1 MKQKKKIV
9 RKKETVRPPRPEERN
24 EPKRASVYLIGDH
37 EMVAD
42 FTTLCSS
49 HGYFVFFHFN
59 SAPDREGPFG
69 SRFSK
74 KSAKIPKDVSFALE
88 LTNIDLE
95 QKRLNLERLDRAL
108 PTSTVIASSS
118 VTISAIEQSSWIKH
132 KNRLVGCSALPSICE
147 KPLIEIAPT
156 AFTPTGTVSE
166 VQRFFESIGKEIEL
180 VQDRVGMVFP
190 RIVCQMINEAAF
202 ALQEEIATPREI
214 DMAMKV
220 GANYP
225 LGPIEWADR
234 IGLEHVYAVL
244 KALQTDLGEDRYCVA
259 PLLKQ
264 MAVGGPWWHR
274 SQAPNEERNSA

>member
-1 MKQKKKIV
+1 MKLKKKTA
-9 RKKETVRPPRPEERN
+9 RKKEAVRPPRPEEKG
-24 EPKRASVYLIGDH
+24 EPKRTPVYLVGDY

-59 SAPDREGPFG
+59 SPPEQERLLD

-74 KSAKIPKDVSFALE
+74 KSAQIPKDISFALE

-95 QKRLNLERLDRAL
+95 QKRLNLEQLDRAL
-108 PTSTVIASSS
+108 PASTVIASSS
-118 VTISAIEQSSWIKH
+118 VTVSATEQSSWIKH
-132 KNRLVGCSALPSICE
+132 KNRLVGCSALPSISE

-156 AFTPTGTVSE
+156 AFTPTGTVSI
-166 VQRFFESIGKEIEL
+166 VQRFFQSVGKEIEL

-214 DMAMKV
+214 DVAMKV

-244 KALQTDLGEDRYCVA
+244 KALHTDLGENRYCVA

-264 MAVGGPWWHR
+264 MAVSGSWWHR
-274 SQAPNEERNSA
+274 THAPNEERNSA

>member
-9 RKKETVRPPRPEERN
+9 RKKETVKQPQPDGRN
-24 EPKRASVYLIGDH
+24 EPRRASVYLTGDY
-37 EMVAD
+37 EMVAN

-59 SAPDREGPFG
+59 SALDREGPLD
-69 SRFSK
+69 SRFSL
-74 KSAKIPKDVSFALE
+74 KSTQIPKDVSFALE

-95 QKRLNLERLDRAL
+95 QKRLNLEQLDRAL
-108 PTSTVIASSS
+108 PASTVIASSS
-118 VTISAIEQSSWIKH
+118 VTISATEQSSWIKH
-132 KNRLVGCSALPSICE
+132 KNRLVGCSALPSISD
-147 KPLIEIAPT
+147 KPMIEIAPT
-156 AFTPTGTVSE
+156 AFTPTGTVTI
-166 VQRFFESIGKEIEL
+166 VQSFFRSIGKEIEL

-202 ALQEEIATPREI
+202 ALQEEIASPREI
-214 DMAMKV
+214 DVAMKV

-244 KALQTDLGEDRYCVA
+244 KALQTDLGGDRYCVA

-264 MAVGGPWWHR
+264 MAVSGSWWHR
-274 SQAPNEERNSA
+274 AQTPNEERNSA